1 MAKIIIDPLTRVEG
15 HLRIDT
21 RVEDGKVVDSWCKG
35 EMFRGFETLLLGRD
49 PFDAPVITQR
59 ICGVCPVSHAVAS
72 SLCLEDALGI
82 VVPDNGKM
90 MRNLVLGAN
99 YLQSHILHFYQLS
112 ALDFINVEDI
122 LAYSGSDAK
131 LLEVQEWAKQ
141 ELNSN
146 RVLPVA
152 PFLPKLK
159 GDYPKDKKWNLN
171 ALGHYLEALDMR
183 QEAHSMAALFGG
195 KMPHTASL
203 LPGGVTTG
211 VDAATV
217 ENFRSRLKRIKRF
230 IEKVYLPDILD
241 VARLYPSYAN
251 IGKGVSRFLS
261 YGVFQ
266 EGSGTWLPG
275 GVLKDGVLSPLN
287 TDLIGE
293 DVSKSY
299 YHASPSDHP
308 SSSRTDVH
316 VHKEGAYT
324 WIKAP
329 RYNGESYEV
338 GPLARLLVA
347 SAAGDSEVT
356 AAVGGLLAQSGLKTS
371 QLNSALGRHAARA
384 LEALLVAQRMER
396 WLDALQPGQ
405 PTVGEYL
412 GNKDRKGEGLTE
424 APRGALG
431 HWISIEKGKIG
442 GYQNVVP
449 STWNFS
455 PRDANGA
462 FGPVEHSLIGTPV
475 DVAYQGLEV
484 ARVVRSFDPCIA
496 CAIH

>member
-35 EMFRGFETLLLGRD
+35 EMFRGFETLLVGRD
-49 PFDAPVITQR
+49 PLDAPVITQR

-72 SLCLEDALGI
+72 SLCLEDVLGLE
-82 VVPDNGKM
+82 VPDNGKM

-112 ALDFINVEDI
+112 ALDFINIEDI
-122 LAYSGSDAK
+122 LAYTGSDPT
-131 LLEVQEWAKQ
+131 LLEVRGWAKQ

-159 GDYPKDKKWNLN
+159 GDYPKDKKWNLT
-171 ALGHYLEALDMR
+171 ALGHYLEALDIR
-183 QEAHSMAALFGG
+183 RESHTMAALFGG

-217 ENFRSRLKRIKRF
+217 EDFRTRLKRVIRF
-230 IEKVYLPDILD
+230 IEQVYLPDILE
-241 VARLYPSYAN
+241 VARLYPAYAD
-251 IGKGVSRFLS
+251 IGRGVPRFLS

-266 EGSGTWLPG
+266 EGSGTWLPS

-293 DVSKSY
+293 DVSNAY
-299 YHASPSDHP
+299 YETSASDHP
-308 SSSRTDVH
+308 ASSETNVQ
-316 VHKEGAYT
+316 VHKSGAYS

-347 SAAGDSEVT
+347 SAAGDKEVT
-356 AAVGGLLAQSGLKTS
+356 AALSGLLSDSGLKKS
-371 QLNSALGRHAARA
+371 QLSSALGRHAARA
-384 LEALLVAQRMER
+384 LESLLVARRMER
-396 WLDALQPGQ
+396 WLDALVPGQ
-405 PTVGEYL
+405 PTVGKYT
-412 GNKDRKGEGLTE
+412 GNKDGKGEGLTE

-442 GYQNVVP
+442 NYQNVVP

-455 PRDANGA
+455 PRDANGSL
-462 FGPVEHSLIGTPV
+462 GPVEASLIGTPV
-475 DVAYQGLEV
+475 NLSYQGLEV

-496 CAIH
+496 CAVH